1 MTLTDEQIQCFID
14 NAVNSSL
21 TEDEVIDAVNYEL
34 KSNLTYLDI
43 TSEDWRKI
51 ENFTI
56 LCGDCGWWAEA
67 GIISCQVGHDRTECE
82 LLDSDDED

>member
-43 TSEDWRKI
+43 TSED
-51 ENFTI
+51 
-56 LCGDCGWWAEA
+56 
-67 GIISCQVGHDRTECE
+67 
-82 LLDSDDED
+82 